1 MIDSPWAVT
10 VINSDEFAIAG
21 TTDSADFM
29 QSLPTST
36 PSGRNG
42 FVLHLRGLGANPP
55 QFEVANEL
63 VFGGA
68 GDDAAIDIIRGPR
81 SPIFGGTEMGQVVIG
96 GYTDSADFMFGSPQ
110 GGTDAFVGIYTPGK
124 EYLIGVRYG
133 GSGDDRFGRFGNRS
147 LLGIPQPSI
156 ADYDGDDDLD
166 FFTTTRI
173 SKNSA
178 NEFLQIREWNAY
190 SFEVWRE
197 RHIFGLFGGS
207 DTFSGFSAAARL
219 LELKC
224 AGTTRTTDSS

>member
-1 MIDSPWAVT
+1 MIDGRFVEAAPNEFRFETGEYDHALALVVDPRIFGRRFGGGMIDSPSAVT

-42 FVLHLRGLGANPP
+42 FVLHLRGLGASPP

-81 SPIFGGTEMGQVVIG
+81 SPIFGGTEIGQVVIG

-110 GGTDAFVGIYTPGK
+110 GGT
-124 EYLIGVRYG
+124 LR
-133 GSGDDRFGRFGNRS
+133 
-147 LLGIPQPSI
+147 
-156 ADYDGDDDLD
+156 
-166 FFTTTRI
+166 
-173 SKNSA
+173 
-178 NEFLQIREWNAY
+178 
-190 SFEVWRE
+190 
-197 RHIFGLFGGS
+197 
-207 DTFSGFSAAARL
+207 
-219 LELKC
+219 
-224 AGTTRTTDSS
+224 